1 MAQAVESPLKGENG
15 DEKNNHL
22 LGGRDHSATE
32 IYGAGP
38 RSVDGGA
45 DTAGGGPV
53 SQAPAAP
60 EKGGAAM
67 RGDGGIYP
75 RGNVLWIFY
84 SFRGQIF
91 RESAHTNDEKV
102 ARKLLKARLK
112 QVERPGFVGPK
123 EDKWTLAD
131 MKARIEADYDRKENR
146 SLKTVEYCFKHL
158 EAAFQFHRVI
168 DITTPVVEKYT
179 ADRLKSGSARAS
191 INRELAY
198 LRRGFKLM
206 LKARDISAI
215 PAVIELLQ
223 GENVRKGF
231 IAPGDF
237 AALLEKIP
245 DTDVRD
251 LVAFLYN
258 AGWRSGEG
266 KSLEW
271 SELDLNSNMI
281 RLPAEKTKSKKPRN
295 LPMIGALLE
304 IIQRRLEKRRLDC
317 PYVFHR
323 KGKRIASFRKA
334 FKAAAKEAGIAGLV
348 PHDMR
353 RSAVRNFRRAGLSE
367 NEGMKLSGH
376 EIDSI
381 YRRYDII
388 SDDDLTESMNRVQEH
403 LKKESENRKV
413 VPLNKRQA

>member
-1 MAQAVESPLKGENG
+1 
-15 DEKNNHL
+15 
-22 LGGRDHSATE
+22 
-32 IYGAGP
+32 
-38 RSVDGGA
+38 
-45 DTAGGGPV
+45 
-53 SQAPAAP
+53 
-60 EKGGAAM
+60 M
-67 RGDGGIYP
+67 RGDGGLYP
-75 RGNVLWIFY
+75 RGSVLWIFY

-91 RESAHTNDEKV
+91 RESAHTNDEVK
-102 ARKLLKARLK
+102 ARKLLKQRLK

-131 MKARIEADYDRKENR
+131 MKARIVADYDRKENR

-158 EAAFQFHRVI
+158 EAAFQFRRVI

-179 ADRLKSGSARAS
+179 TDRLQAGAARAS

-206 LKARDISAI
+206 LKARDISAV
-215 PAVIELLQ
+215 PAVIELLK

-231 IAPGDF
+231 VAPAEF
-237 AALLEKIP
+237 EALLDKLP

-251 LVAFLYN
+251 LVGFLYN

-271 SELDLNSNMI
+271 SEVDLNSNMI
-281 RLPAEKTKSKKPRN
+281 RLPAEKSKSKMPRS
-295 LPMIGALLE
+295 LPIIGELMD
-304 IIQRRLEKRRLDC
+304 IIQRRLQIRRLDC

-323 KGKRIASFRKA
+323 RGKRIASFRKA
-334 FKAAAKEAGIAGLV
+334 FKAAAAAAGLAGLV

-376 EIDSI
+376 ETDSI
-381 YRRYDII
+381 YRRYDIF
-388 SDDDLTESMNRVQEH
+388 SDDDLKESMNRVQEH
-403 LKKESENRKV
+403 LKEETKNRKV
-413 VPLNKRQA
+413 VPLKRETA

>member
-1 MAQAVESPLKGENG
+1 
-15 DEKNNHL
+15 
-22 LGGRDHSATE
+22 
-32 IYGAGP
+32 
-38 RSVDGGA
+38 
-45 DTAGGGPV
+45 
-53 SQAPAAP
+53 
-60 EKGGAAM
+60 
-67 RGDGGIYP
+67 
-75 RGNVLWIFY
+75 
-84 SFRGQIF
+84 
-91 RESAHTNDEKV
+91 
-102 ARKLLKARLK
+102 
-112 QVERPGFVGPK
+112 
-123 EDKWTLAD
+123 

-179 ADRLKSGSARAS
+179 ADRLQAGSARAS

-237 AALLEKIP
+237 SALLEKIP

-271 SELDLNSNMI
+271 SEVDLNSNMI
-281 RLPAEKTKSKKPRN
+281 RLPAEKSKSKKSRS

-304 IIQRRLEKRRLDC
+304 IIQRRLERRRLDC

-323 KGKRIASFRKA
+323 KGKTDCLIP
-334 FKAAAKEAGIAGLV
+334 EGIQSGGK
-348 PHDMR
+348 
-353 RSAVRNFRRAGLSE
+353 RSRAGGTCAS
-367 NEGMKLSGH
+367 
-376 EIDSI
+376 
-381 YRRYDII
+381 RYA
-388 SDDDLTESMNRVQEH
+388 TVGG
-403 LKKESENRKV
+403 
-413 VPLNKRQA
+413 